1 MDTINSLPAGWQID
15 VSLLAAFAWFAWVGS
30 VTPGPNCALA
40 LATAANFGARSIGPH
55 MLGVAIG
62 FSAMLLAAMLGAHAL
77 LAANPWLAGALKWL
91 GIAWLAW
98 LGVQLA
104 RSRGFSDQGST
115 RPPRVYEST
124 LLQFA
129 NPKGWMLMTATAGA
143 YQDLARPLWL
153 NAALIV
159 SIFLV
164 CCSVALMLWAWL
176 GASLRRWLSD
186 GRRLAWFNGLLGV
199 SLVLTAGWLAAT

>member
-1 MDTINSLPAGWQID
+1 MEHFNSLAAGWQID
-15 VSLLAAFAWFAWVGS
+15 LSLLAAFAWFAWVGS

-40 LATAANFGARSIGPH
+40 LATAANFGARSVGPH

-62 FSAMLLAAMLGAHAL
+62 FSAMLLAALLGAHGL
-77 LAANPWLAGALKWL
+77 LAALPWLAGVLKWL

-104 RSRGFSDQGST
+104 RSRGFADGNSA
-115 RPPRVYEST
+115 RPPRVHEST

-129 NPKGWMLMTATAGA
+129 NPKGWMLMTATVGA
-143 YQDLARPLWL
+143 YQDLARPTWL

-159 SIFLV
+159 AIFV
-164 CCSVALMLWAWL
+164 ACCTAALAIWAWL
-176 GASLRRWLSD
+176 GASLRRWLAD
-186 GRRLAWFNGLLGV
+186 GRRLAWFNGLLGL
-199 SLVLTAGWLAAT
+199 SLLLTAGWLALA